1 MKSTILC
8 LLLLATP
15 AWAQPAFDV
24 PALMAMLQTTRSS
37 SAAFTERRELAALS
51 VPLIAT
57 GRLVYV
63 APDQLT
69 KITLEPRPGRLTLIG
84 DRMTLEQQGETT
96 RTLSLAEAPDLAPLV
111 GGIRAVLA
119 GDRPTLDRAFTLVL
133 TGTASAW
140 VLVMEPRAP
149 RLRAIVSQIR
159 IEGAQ
164 SHLARVE
171 TTEPAGDRAVMTMTD
186 TP

>member
-1 MKSTILC
+1 MRLAVVG
-8 LLLLATP
+8 LLLLATSTY
-15 AWAQPAFDV
+15 AQSFDV

-37 SAAFTERRELAALS
+37 SAGFTERRELAALS

-69 KITLEPRPGRLTLIG
+69 KITLQPRPGRLTLIG

-96 RTLSLAEAPDLAPLV
+96 RTLSLSEAPDLAPLV

-119 GDRPTLDRAFTLVL
+119 GDRATLDRSFTLAL
-133 TGTASAW
+133 TGTAPAW

-164 SHLARVE
+164 TRLAQIE
-171 TTEPAGDRAVMTMTD
+171 TTEPTGDRATMTMSD